1 MPKKSTTGR
10 SSAQRNRP
18 RTQKSFELVRPTRS
32 EEQELETDT
41 STERASVAVSTPP
54 VAPVTT
60 ATPLA
65 TAERSDVQ
73 KEPVGKQSA
82 VSTVGAN
89 SGTASQGSAATRLA
103 ARRQAAQKTPQRSSA
118 ALVTAEHYSY
128 VRKDLILIAILALIM
143 FSVIIILHFVPG
155 IGS

>member
-1 MPKKSTTGR
+1 MPKKSTAAR

-32 EEQELETDT
+32 EEQELETGT
-41 STERASVAVSTPP
+41 STERAPVAVSTPL

-60 ATPLA
+60 AVPVGTV
-65 TAERSDVQ
+65 ESSDVQ
-73 KEPVGKQSA
+73 KERERKQST
-82 VSTVGAN
+82 VSTVSAT
-89 SGTASQGSAATRLA
+89 SSTASQRSTATRLA
-103 ARRQAAQKTPQRSSA
+103 ARRQEAQKMPQRSPA
-118 ALVTAEHYSY
+118 ALITAEHYSY
-128 VRKDLILIAILALIM
+128 VRKDLIFIAILAVIM